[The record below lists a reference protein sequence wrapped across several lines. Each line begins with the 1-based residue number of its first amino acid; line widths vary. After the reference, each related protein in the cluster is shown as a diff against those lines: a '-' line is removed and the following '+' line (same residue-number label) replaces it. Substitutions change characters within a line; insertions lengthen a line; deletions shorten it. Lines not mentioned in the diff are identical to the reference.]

1 MKRYMIKFSYD
12 GSNYNGYQKQPKLN
26 TIQGQ
31 IESALKYINN
41 KRETKLVS
49 SGRTDA
55 YVHANNQV
63 GHFDLDIDITE
74 YKLKC
79 ALNSLLP
86 GDIYVKEA
94 KKVKNTFHARYDV
107 KSKEYVYLINT
118 KEYNPVQR
126 NYIYQYN
133 KPLDIEKMKEASKY
147 FIGEHDFSS
156 FSSNEDKKDDNTRI
170 IYNIK
175 ISEKDGIIK
184 IRFKGSGFLK
194 YMVRIIVGTLIEVGE
209 NKKKP
214 IEVKKMLDAKDR
226 TKVGHTANPEG
237 LYLDK
242 INY

>member
-1 MKRYMIKFSYD
+1 MKRYMIIFSYD
-12 GSNYNGYQKQPKLN
+12 GSNYNGYQKQPNLN
-26 TIQGQ
+26 TVQGN

-41 KRETKLVS
+41 KKETKLVS

-63 GHFDLDIDITE
+63 AHFDLDIKITE

-86 GDIYVKEA
+86 DDIHIIKA
-94 KKVKNTFHARYDV
+94 KVVDDTFHARFDV

-118 KEYNPVQR
+118 REYNPIQR
-126 NYIYQYN
+126 KYIYQYN
-133 KPLDIEKMKEASKY
+133 KSLNVEKMKEATKY

-156 FSSNEDKKDDNTRI
+156 FSSNEDKKEDNVRI
-170 IYNIK
+170 IYDIELK
-175 ISEKDGIIK
+175 EEDGIIK
-184 IRFKGSGFLK
+184 IRFKGNGFLK
-194 YMVRIIVGTLIEVGE
+194 YMVRIIVGTLIEIGE
-209 NKKKP
+209 NKKTP
-214 IEVKKMLDAKDR
+214 EEVKKLIEVKDR